1 MREGGNDAGEEEEEA
16 AAARVW
22 FSWLRVGGSCREENH
37 WDGNGE
43 RVVLSASSRR
53 LGGMG
58 TGRRR
63 RRLADD
69 RNLPCQGCQRNR
81 GSRLHLPAGSGHL
94 ARSFVLEQSIH
105 GTVRSGSNDPPP
117 ILFGER
123 HAPANH
129 SFLGET
135 DVSVCERNRS
145 ADTRL
150 CNVSLT
156 SVSMLVHESFQ
167 RDAVL
172 SLKSGGRGGDAAIA
186 EETLRTA
193 PRTAEKTWLRRCWNT
208 NWKTKVV
215 FRDSNPPGN

>member
-69 RNLPCQGCQRNR
+69 RNLPCQGCQRGNETGAPVYIYQR
-81 GSRLHLPAGSGHL
+81 DLGIWL
-94 ARSFVLEQSIH
+94 
-105 GTVRSGSNDPPP
+105 VRSYSSNQ
-117 ILFGER
+117 F
-123 HAPANH
+123 
-129 SFLGET
+129 
-135 DVSVCERNRS
+135 
-145 ADTRL
+145 
-150 CNVSLT
+150 
-156 SVSMLVHESFQ
+156 M
-167 RDAVL
+167 
-172 SLKSGGRGGDAAIA
+172 GR
-186 EETLRTA
+186 
-193 PRTAEKTWLRRCWNT
+193 
-208 NWKTKVV
+208 
-215 FRDSNPPGN
+215 